1 MIPDIES
8 PRLLLRHLDP
18 RVLRSCLAGEPETAA
33 EWLGAPLAAAWLD
46 EQALMALRLDDI
58 AQDPAYAPWSVRALL
73 RREDMAMVG
82 HANFHS
88 LPGHPYLGGYG
99 DVELGYTI
107 YPDYR
112 RQGYAREAVLAMGAW
127 AALAGATRLVL
138 SIAPDNLPSQALAAG
153 LGFVKAGQSADEDGV
168 EDVLTARWPLKGTQS

>member
-1 MIPDIES
+1 MIPDIET

-18 RVLRSCLAGEPETAA
+18 QTLWLCLAGQPETAA
-33 EWLGAPLAAAWLD
+33 ELLGAPLAAEWLD
-46 EQALMALRLDDI
+46 EQELMGLRLDDI
-58 AQDPAYAPWSVRALL
+58 ERQPDYAPWSVRALL
-73 RREDMAMVG
+73 RRDDLTMVG

-127 AALAGATRLVL
+127 AAWAGAPRLVL

-153 LGFVKAGQSADEDGV
+153 LGFAKAGQSVDEDGV
-168 EDVLTARWPLKGTQS
+168 EDVLTACWPLKGTQS

>member
-1 MIPDIES
+1 MIADIES

-18 RVLRSCLAGEPETAA
+18 RVLRYCLAGDLTAA
-33 EWLGAPLAAAWLD
+33 AELLGTPPAAAWLD

-58 AQDPAYAPWSVRALL
+58 TQDPAYAPWSVRALL
-73 RREDMAMVG
+73 RREDRVMVG

-88 LPGHPYLGGYG
+88 LPGHPYLGAYG

-107 YPDYR
+107 YPDFR
-112 RQGYAREAVLAMGAW
+112 RQGYAREAVLALGGW
-127 AALAGATRLVL
+127 AAQAGATRLVL

-153 LGFVKAGQSADEDGV
+153 LGFAKVGQSADDEGV
-168 EDVLTARWPLKGTQS
+168 EDILSACWPLKDARS